1 MAPQKIGIT
10 LFGLSLLA
18 VALLFGVCG
27 KKGFKSLFSLGLT
40 IIALM
45 SIIVP
50 LIANGYNPA
59 WVTFI
64 ASLPI
69 IVLIIYLT
77 EGFTVLSNISIIA
90 IILNFFIVS
99 LLTYFSIS
107 FAGFTGVISDAASV
121 VGGEIGINLQSLLI
135 AGIMLGTLGAIIE
148 MVVTQ
153 VATVIEFIEASPQA
167 DKKYIYKQSYSVGVA
182 HLGSIINTLFLIYAG
197 ILLPLLIVSIGS
209 PNLLHEIIDY
219 EPLSSEIVRV
229 LTGTIGL
236 IIAMPTST
244 SMAIFWLKR
253 KNQKISGRHHDET

>member
-10 LFGLSLLA
+10 LFGLSVLA
-18 VALLFGVCG
+18 LALLFFVCG

-40 IIALM
+40 IIVLM
-45 SIIVP
+45 SVIIP

-64 ASLPI
+64 AAIPI
-69 IVLIIYLT
+69 TILIIYLT

-90 IILNFFIVS
+90 IILNFSIVS
-99 LLTYFSIS
+99 LLTYLSIS

-121 VGGEIGINLQSLLI
+121 VGGEAGINLQSLLI

-153 VATVIEFIEASPQA
+153 VATVMELIEASPQA
-167 DKKYIYKQSYSVGVA
+167 DKKYIYKQSYNVGVA

-209 PNLLHEIIDY
+209 PNLLHEIVDY
-219 EPLSSEIVRV
+219 EPLSSEIVRA

-244 SMAIFWLKR
+244 SLAIFWLKR
-253 KNQKISGRHHDET
+253 KRNER